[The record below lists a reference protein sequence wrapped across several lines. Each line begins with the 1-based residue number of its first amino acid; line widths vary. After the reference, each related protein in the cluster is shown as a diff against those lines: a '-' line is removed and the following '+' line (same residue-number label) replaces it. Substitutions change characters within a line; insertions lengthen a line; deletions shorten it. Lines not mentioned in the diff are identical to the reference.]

1 LKFGR
6 KNKKPASFV
15 KNRMVFRFIEQ
26 FFFIFV
32 SVFPSA
38 NFYLAAATSPLVPS
52 KLAAVA

>member
-1 LKFGR
+1 LGEKI
-6 KNKKPASFV
+6 
-15 KNRMVFRFIEQ
+15 KNRPVLLKIEW
-26 FFFIFV
+26 FSVYRTVFFIFV

>member
-1 LKFGR
+1 
-6 KNKKPASFV
+6 
-15 KNRMVFRFIEQ
+15 MVFRFIEQ

>member
-6 KNKKPASFV
+6 KNQKPAGFV
-15 KNRMVFRFIEQ
+15 KNRMVFGLSNS
-26 FFFIFV
+26 FFIFV